1 MYLTFIGFSEHP
13 LSMSVDRGE
22 QVTLNCTY
30 RTSQQG
36 LPTINWTAP
45 SEISVTP
52 TTTQLDAA
60 TLQSTISFTA
70 ATSSYAGD
78 YQCIATVGSD
88 SFNSDTATLTVNCK
102 SIDKMQIELFNAFQ
116 TTVTV
121 TIILLCE

>member
-1 MYLTFIGFSEHP
+1 MSVLDKVFDFHLGFSVHP

-22 QVTLNCTY
+22 QAILNCTY

-36 LPTINWTAP
+36 LPTIMWTTP
-45 SEISVTP
+45 SGISIIP
-52 TTTQLDAA
+52 TTTQIDAN
-60 TLQSTISFTA
+60 TLQSTVSFIA

-102 SIDKMQIELFNAFQ
+102 SI
-116 TTVTV
+116 TR
-121 TIILLCE
+121 